1 MRYASYEAKGG
12 VRGVAEVR
20 GETLVPLTGLA
31 GIDSSVSPSGLES
44 AARLHAESVPLAHVR
59 LRPVVQNPTKVVC
72 VGLNYLGHVEETKRD
87 LPTYPVL
94 FPKFASSL
102 IGAGD
107 DIVLPPES
115 GQVDFEGELAV
126 VIGTGGRRIPEA
138 SALDHVLGYSVA
150 NDVTMRDFQY
160 RTHQWMQGKA
170 WDDSTPVGPF
180 LVTPDEVDLATAG
193 IRTILN
199 GVTMQESDLSRLIFP
214 IARLIAVV
222 SEFSALNPGDILLTG
237 TPAGV
242 GFRRDPQVFLQDG
255 DVITVEIDGVGAL
268 TSRVRDSS
276 LNEQR

>member
-1 MRYASYEAKGG
+1 MRYASYEAEGG
-12 VRGVAEVR
+12 VRGVGEVR
-20 GETLVPLTGLA
+20 GETLVPLAGLA
-31 GIDSSVSPSGLES
+31 GIDSAVSPSGLES
-44 AARLHAESVPLAHVR
+44 ATRLHSASVPLAHVR

-126 VIGTGGRRIPEA
+126 VIGTRGRRIPEA

-222 SEFSALNPGDILLTG
+222 SEFSALNPGDIILTG

-268 TSRVRDSS
+268 TSRVRGSS
-276 LNEQR
+276 PNEER